1 MDRITMQRFIQT
13 TRGLSSPAILMVV
26 VWCALLIGVAFG
38 PIDYGS
44 QPSGSVLAIVGC
56 GIGLF
61 IVAHY
66 AGAWCFDSWLRSR
79 PNVPAP
85 TIRTLNV
92 AVSATSLLGLFG
104 IGLIALDRLVLS
116 GVSNGGYAELL
127 RCAPS
132 LVDIIEIK
140 RTPLLYLGY
149 LTFSFGFVSLVL
161 FILKGEEIRGWP
173 AILGQLSI
181 ISPVVYAV
189 LYSGRMPILFVI
201 VLIGTAALSRIRQG
215 RTAFPR
221 GHHLLVKLVLVF
233 VLFGIY
239 SSAMWA
245 SRQNFCAEMSGLIRE
260 LQQKQAQRDLEKVA
274 ELQLAQAKPK
284 QQPSLDKGPAA
295 PAMSAAPAVEEKAQV
310 REPPSPGTQAEVP
323 KSDSA
328 AGQPPTPNP
337 PPVETVRAADV
348 SKMIGEAKPSSSSSA
363 TQKPPGGISALLKT
377 MEVSW
382 HVGLRGYALSS
393 IESGRIPSATAT
405 ALVSTYFYLTH
416 GVRILDLTWNA
427 RQQISPQWGVY
438 EVGVISPI
446 IRVFFPQSS
455 LLDVTATQL
464 KAADIYG
471 FFPSAWAA
479 AYIDF
484 GIAGAMIYILVWGF
498 AAGWSNSGT
507 RHSALTLPPLL
518 LTFVLASIL
527 LSPVQGPLGIANSA
541 MVLCSLV
548 IAGLA
553 IDLGVLA
560 SSARKT
566 PEINVRASA

>member
-1 MDRITMQRFIQT
+1 
-13 TRGLSSPAILMVV
+13 MVA
-26 VWCALLIGVAFG
+26 VWFALLIGVAFG

-44 QPSGSVLAIVGC
+44 QPSASVLAIVGC
-56 GIGLF
+56 GVGLF
-61 IVAHY
+61 IVAHR
-66 AGAWCFDSWLRSR
+66 AGMWCFDSWSRSR
-79 PNVPAP
+79 PHVPAP

-92 AVSATSLLGLFG
+92 AVCATSLLGLFG

-116 GVSNGGYAELL
+116 GASNGIYSELL
-127 RCAPS
+127 RCAPG

-161 FILKGEEIRGWP
+161 FVLQGDEIGGWP

-181 ISPVVYAV
+181 ITPVAYAR
-189 LYSGRMPILFVI
+189 LYSGRMAILLVI
-201 VLIGTAALSRIRQG
+201 VLIVAAAMVRISQG
-215 RTAFPR
+215 RRVFPP

-239 SSAMWA
+239 SSAMWS

-260 LQQKQAQRDLEKVA
+260 LQEKQTQRELEKAAALRVP
-274 ELQLAQAKPK
+274 QAKSK
-284 QQPSLDKGPAA
+284 QEPSLSEAQTAAAALEQKAKGPA
-295 PAMSAAPAVEEKAQV
+295 
-310 REPPSPGTQAEVP
+310 PPSGAADHLLAP
-323 KSDSA
+323 KL
-328 AGQPPTPNP
+328 
-337 PPVETVRAADV
+337 PPVDTIHAADLG
-348 SKMIGEAKPSSSSSA
+348 KMIREANASSLNLPQARS
-363 TQKPPGGISALLKT
+363 GGISAFLTT

-382 HVGLRGYALSS
+382 HVKLRGYMLSA
-393 IESGRIPSATAT
+393 IDSGRLSSATAT

-427 RQQISPQWGVY
+427 RQQISPRWGVY
-438 EVGVISPI
+438 EVGVVSPI
-446 IRVFFPQSS
+446 IRVFFPQSG
-455 LLDVTATQL
+455 LLDEMAVQL

-471 FFPSAWAA
+471 FFPSAWGA

-484 GIAGAMIYILVWGF
+484 GIAGAVIYVLIWGF

-507 RHSALTLPPLL
+507 KHSALTLPPLL
-518 LTFVLASIL
+518 LTFVLGSIL

-548 IAGLA
+548 VTGLA
-553 IDLGVLA
+553 IDFGALTG
-560 SSARKT
+560 SARKT
-566 PEINVRASA
+566 PDINVRASA